1 MKYDSST
8 AECAVFAFKEGVLAA
23 VGHDVKLSVGRF
35 DIEVDEDRVHA
46 TFRADS
52 LKAVC
57 AMKDGR
63 EDHAALSAADRATI
77 DGYVRDDILHARRYP
92 TITFVSDAIEAE
104 DDVWLVEGELTL
116 HGSTRRVEAR
126 VAADGD
132 RLRARVTLRQP
143 DFGIT
148 PFRALLGA
156 LKIQP
161 QVEVEISVP
170 RGAW

>member
-23 VGHDVKLSVGRF
+23 VGHDVKLAVGRF
-35 DIEVDEDRVHA
+35 EVEVEDGRVRA
-46 TFRADS
+46 TFHADS
-52 LKAVC
+52 LGAIC

-63 EDHAALSAADRATI
+63 EDHAALSEADRATI
-77 DGYVRDDILHARRYP
+77 DGYVRNDILHVRRYP
-92 TITFVSDAIEAE
+92 TITFVSHEVEAE
-104 DDVWLVEGELTL
+104 DDAWLVEGELTL
-116 HGSTRRVEAR
+116 HGSTRRMEAR
-126 VAADGD
+126 VEADGD

-143 DFGIT
+143 DFGIA